1 MQNLAS
7 RVEQS
12 LIPVV
17 ARWAEQDKDL
27 LFPLFPLIASG
38 ESLGETQLA
47 KDLNIG
53 ADAMSAALDMSLAE
67 IDSLGRV
74 SELFGIT
81 RETTMHRID
90 VGGERLFS
98 CCALVAHMVPAI
110 MQQAVTVESID
121 PINGD
126 KIKLAISADSE
137 LQRVHPLTTRG
148 SMVDCAVEEIVSS
161 PRTRFCCHVKHF
173 ATSETATEFSSKSS
187 NRYVMTIEEF
197 HEAAKWLYRR
207 IWH

>member
-1 MQNLAS
+1 M
-7 RVEQS
+7 
-12 LIPVV
+12 PVV
-17 ARWAEQDKDL
+17 ARWAKQDKGML
-27 LFPLFPLIASG
+27 LPLFRLIASG
-38 ESLGETQLA
+38 EPLDETQLA
-47 KDLNIG
+47 EDLNIG
-53 ADAMSAALDMSLAE
+53 ADAFSVALNTSLAE

-81 RETTMHRID
+81 RETTLHRID
-90 VGGERLFS
+90 VGGETLYS

-126 KIKLAISADSE
+126 KIRLTISADSE

-148 SMVDCAVEEIVSS
+148 SMVDCAVEEIITS
-161 PRTRFCCHVKHF
+161 PRTKFCCHVKHF
-173 ATSETATEFSSKSS
+173 ATSEAATEFVSKNSG
-187 NRYVMTIEEF
+187 RYVMTIEEF
-197 HEAAKWLYRR
+197 HEAAQWLSRR

>member
-1 MQNLAS
+1 MQNLDS
-7 RVEQS
+7 RVEHS

-17 ARWAEQDKDL
+17 ARWAEQDKGML
-27 LFPLFPLIASG
+27 LPLFRLIASG
-38 ESLGETQLA
+38 EPLDETQLA
-47 KDLNIG
+47 EDLNIG
-53 ADAMSAALDMSLAE
+53 ANTFSAALDMSLAE

-81 RETTMHRID
+81 RETTLDRID
-90 VGGERLFS
+90 VGGETLYS

-110 MQQAVTVESID
+110 MQQAVTVESSD

-126 KIKLAISADSE
+126 KIILAISADSE

-148 SMVDCAVEEIVSS
+148 SMVDCAVEEIITS
-161 PRTRFCCHVKHF
+161 PRTKFCCHVKHF
-173 ATSETATEFSSKSS
+173 ATSESAAEFSSKRSD
-187 NRYVMTIEEF
+187 RYVMTIEEF
-197 HEAAKWLYRR
+197 HKAAQWLYRR

>member
-1 MQNLAS
+1 MQNLDS
-7 RVEQS
+7 RVEHS

-17 ARWAEQDKDL
+17 ARWAEQDKGML
-27 LFPLFPLIASG
+27 LPLFRLIASG
-38 ESLGETQLA
+38 EPLDETQLA
-47 KDLNIG
+47 EDLNIG
-53 ADAMSAALDMSLAE
+53 ADAFSAALSRSLAE

-81 RETTMHRID
+81 RETTLHRID
-90 VGGERLFS
+90 VGGETLYS

-110 MQQAVTVESID
+110 MRQAVTVESID

-126 KIKLAISADSE
+126 KIRLAISADSE

-148 SMVDCAVEEIVSS
+148 SMVDCTVEEIIAS
-161 PRTRFCCHVKHF
+161 PRTKFCCDVKHF
-173 ATSETATEFSSKSS
+173 VTSESAAEFSSKSS
-187 NRYVMTIEEF
+187 DRYVMTIEEF
-197 HEAAKWLYRR
+197 HEAAQWLYRR